1 METNKIND
9 YIYAE
14 ACKHADIIIIKKS
27 SLLIKI
33 REALIESY
41 MKGFMK
47 ASILASNYQNKSKE
61 LNGTN

>member
-9 YIYAE
+9 YIYLE
-14 ACKHADIIIIKKS
+14 ACKHADVIIKKS
-27 SLLIKI
+27 SLLMKI